1 MGGCGASDVHGGT
14 KRSVV
19 EREVASNSGG
29 AFYFGKVANH
39 WDCSGACVTGFITHQ
54 YIKRKLKYRMISEHV
69 SELGHYLMFTTF
81 SSPPEPPEDIGED

>member
-1 MGGCGASDVHGGT
+1 MGWCGGSARDVHGGT

-39 WDCSGACVTGFITHQ
+39 WDCSGACVTGYYTSIHKTKVKIQ
-54 YIKRKLKYRMISEHV
+54 N
-69 SELGHYLMFTTF
+69 
-81 SSPPEPPEDIGED
+81 DQ